1 MENTLKDIVV
11 IYHADCTDGFGAA
24 YAAWKKFEDTAS
36 YIPLKTQVEV
46 DLNLKDKEVY
56 VVDYSFNAEVDARVR
71 GEAKKLVVI
80 DHHQTAK
87 DVVTAHPENVF
98 DQNHSG
104 AVLAWQYF
112 HEDIP
117 VPELLW
123 YIEDHDIWKFAL
135 PENLEF
141 NAALGQY
148 ERSFEVWDELVSNLA
163 NSEFRANFI
172 ETGKTI
178 KQFEESLINDLLKY
192 KERAH
197 FEGHDI
203 WVLNVSRVYRS
214 ILGHKLAKLNESE
227 GGVPLS
233 IVYYHSGGSVN
244 LSLRSEGDIDV
255 AAIAQKYGGG
265 GHKHA
270 AGIKV
275 DSFEELPFKF
285 I

>member
-24 YAAWKKFEDTAS
+24 FAAWKKFGDTAS
-36 YIPLKTQVEV
+36 YIPLKTQVEINI
-46 DLNLKDKEVY
+46 DFTDKDVY
-56 VVDYSFNAEVDARVR
+56 VVDYSFTAEVDTKVR
-71 GEAKKLVVI
+71 SEAKKLVVI
-80 DHHQTAK
+80 DHHQTAME
-87 DVVTAHPENVF
+87 VVTRYPENVF

-112 HEDIP
+112 HPDTP
-117 VPELLW
+117 VPELLG
-123 YIEDHDIWKFAL
+123 YVEDHDIWKFAL

-148 ERSFEVWDELVSNLA
+148 ERSFEAWDELVTNLT
-163 NSEFRANFI
+163 NPEFRTDFI
-172 ETGKTI
+172 KNGRTI
-178 KQFEESLINDLLKY
+178 KLFEESLIEDLLKY
-192 KERAH
+192 KQRAR
-197 FEGHDI
+197 FEGYEI

-214 ILGHKLAKLNESE
+214 ILGHKLALLNKNE

-233 IVYYHSGGSVN
+233 IVYYHSNGAVN
-244 LSLRSEGDIDV
+244 LSLRSEDDIDV
-255 AAIAQKYGGG
+255 AEIALKYGGG

-275 DSFEELPFKF
+275 DSFEKLPFTF